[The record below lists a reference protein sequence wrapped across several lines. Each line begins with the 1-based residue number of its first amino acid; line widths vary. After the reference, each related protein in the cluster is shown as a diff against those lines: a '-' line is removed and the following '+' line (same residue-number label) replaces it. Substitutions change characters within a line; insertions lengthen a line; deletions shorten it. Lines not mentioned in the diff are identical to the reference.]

1 MSKESHP
8 CKECVVTAMCLDACE
23 KIEMYVDE
31 RVKELMPVRV
41 DYCNS
46 VFLHG
51 IGQRLRNQPNKDT
64 ILSHDQLLY
73 NIVIEDGLIKEI
85 FRKKSDKIHE

>member
-1 MSKESHP
+1 MSNP
-8 CKECVVTAMCLDACE
+8 CKDCLVTAMCLDACE

-46 VFLHG
+46 EFLNG
-51 IGQRLRNQPNKDT
+51 IGRRLRNHPNKDT
-64 ILSHDQLLY
+64 ILSHDHMLY
-73 NIVIEDGLIKEI
+73 NVVIEDGLIKEI
-85 FRKKSDKIHE
+85 FRNKPDKIHA